1 MKEKISKNVT
11 LEELKQ
17 MGQSKNNFIRSAS
30 IFVASQ
36 VLHTQYSSP

>member
-17 MGQSKNNFIRSAS
+17 MGQSKIILLDLLAS
-30 IFVASQ
+30 
-36 VLHTQYSSP
+36 L